1 MLMTRRKYD
10 VERHKIKDTDKRKDS
25 RSKSTKKKNVGEFIM
40 CKYFILINQKRN
52 DVANLSYH

>member
-10 VERHKIKDTDKRKDS
+10 AERHRIKDTDKRKDS

-40 CKYFILINQKRN
+40 CKYFILINQK
-52 DVANLSYH
+52 AK